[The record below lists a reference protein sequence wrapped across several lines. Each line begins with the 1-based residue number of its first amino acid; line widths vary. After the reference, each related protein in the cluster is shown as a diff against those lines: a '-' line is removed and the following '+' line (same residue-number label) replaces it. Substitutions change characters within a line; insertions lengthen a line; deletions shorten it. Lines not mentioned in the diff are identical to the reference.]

1 MLHSRYFALCFRVNL
16 DQKESKQLSNLTSHA
31 FMSAVVDQ
39 VISNNVSV
47 VIGPE
52 SNVAVERVSR

>member
-1 MLHSRYFALCFRVNL
+1 
-16 DQKESKQLSNLTSHA
+16 
-31 FMSAVVDQ
+31 MSAVVDL

>member
-1 MLHSRYFALCFRVNL
+1 VLHSRCFTLCFRVNL
-16 DQKESKQLSNLTSHA
+16 DQRESKQLSNPTNHEL
-31 FMSAVVDQ
+31 MSVVVDE

-52 SNVAVERVSR
+52 SNVAVERVNR